1 MGFGFV
7 GDELGEEE
15 KGEDWDVKTETKIW
29 FRKKKKFKGIT
40 TTLMV
45 FLFFLTFLILV

>member
-15 KGEDWDVKTETKIW
+15 KGEDWDVKT
-29 FRKKKKFKGIT
+29 KKKQKYGSAK
-40 TTLMV
+40 
-45 FLFFLTFLILV
+45 

>member
-15 KGEDWDVKTETKIW
+15 KGEDWDVKTETKIR
-29 FRKKKKFKGIT
+29 FRKKKFKGIT